1 VGAASVRG
9 RRQAPGPRSQIDGG
23 DDLISAPYRRGG
35 DREMRE
41 LCISHGEHRVLLLC
55 GILVGVMT
63 AMGHKRTSKNV
74 RVESALPDKRT
85 SIEAAGMSAL
95 CHKRA
100 FRAR

>member
-63 AMGHKRTSKNV
+63 AMGQKQTSENA
-74 RVESALPDKRT
+74 RVESALPR
-85 SIEAAGMSAL
+85 
-95 CHKRA
+95 
-100 FRAR
+100 